1 MSVNVNVSGD
11 DDHVKKQV
19 CQFTPE
25 QIEEIRRNDPNA
37 EILKV
42 TYDKIDRIKPMSEVK
57 VALSAIRGVFEQFR
71 KDEPELTDADI
82 RKKIREKMPIADEMA
97 KLTHPK
103 LFQAMTSRESTEKD
117 FQMIIFNIEL
127 REQVERGEITEEESM
142 VALYTRLIEIK
153 KDEMEEED

>member
-11 DDHVKKQV
+11 DDNVKKQV

-25 QIEEIRRNDPNA
+25 EIEEIRRKDPNA

-42 TYDKIDRIKPMSEVK
+42 TYDKVDRIKPMSEVK
-57 VALSAIRGVFEQFR
+57 VALSAIRGLFEQFR
-71 KDEPELTDADI
+71 RDEPGLSDADV
-82 RKKIREKMPIADEMA
+82 RSKIREKMPVADEMA
-97 KLTHPK
+97 RLTHPK

-117 FQMIIFNIEL
+117 FQMILFNIEL
-127 REQVERGEITEEESM
+127 REQVERGEMTEEESM

-153 KDEMEEED
+153 KDEMEEE